1 MQNDILQTDCRAE
14 AVITSPMLLLA
25 EPPAELV
32 RIAYEPLQDAAPQVV
47 DLLHVV
53 PLLRAE
59 TYNLPGLEP
68 AVVEQIGQ
76 SALALCRQH
85 ALEGLPQFAALGLF
99 FSERLPQLTWLR
111 QGDLLRLM

>member
-1 MQNDILQTDCRAE
+1 MFAGILYGLEATLVFCLPTRSRIRKTGKGNLILALELLPSVLMQNDILRTDCRAE

-59 TYNLPGLEP
+59 TYN
-68 AVVEQIGQ
+68 
-76 SALALCRQH
+76 
-85 ALEGLPQFAALGLF
+85 
-99 FSERLPQLTWLR
+99 
-111 QGDLLRLM
+111 